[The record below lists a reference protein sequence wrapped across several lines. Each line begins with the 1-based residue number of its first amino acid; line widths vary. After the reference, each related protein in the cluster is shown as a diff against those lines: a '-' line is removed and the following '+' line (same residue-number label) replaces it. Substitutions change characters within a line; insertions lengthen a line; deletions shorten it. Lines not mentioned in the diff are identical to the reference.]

1 MTYLKIKSTASIAAC
16 LAVVSL
22 GASMNAQAASVNAYD
37 CWIRSMPASLPSSG
51 YFVIANNS
59 DKPAMLTGA
68 STPAFG
74 MAMLHKSESNGSTST
89 MEHVESAEVPAHGK
103 LAFAPS
109 GYHLML
115 EDAAKP
121 LKIGSTIPLSL
132 TFADNSTIATTCKV
146 KPASTLGK

>member
-1 MTYLKIKSTASIAAC
+1 MKILNVKPLALLGAC
-16 LAVVSL
+16 LTAGSL
-22 GASMNAQAASVNAYD
+22 NAQAASMNAYD

-59 DKPAMLTGA
+59 DKPAMLVGA
-68 STPAFG
+68 STPAYG

-89 MEHVESAEVPAHGK
+89 MQHIDSAEVPAHGK
-103 LAFAPS
+103 LEFAPS

-121 LKIGSTIPLSL
+121 LKIGSSVPLSL
-132 TFADNSTIATTCKV
+132 TFADKSTISTTCKI

>member
-1 MTYLKIKSTASIAAC
+1 MKILNIKSAALLVAC
-16 LAVVSL
+16 LGAVSV
-22 GASMNAQAASVNAYD
+22 NAQAASVNAYD

-68 STPAFG
+68 ATPAFG

-89 MEHVESAEVPAHGK
+89 MAHVDSAEVPAHGT

-132 TFADNSTIATTCKV
+132 TFADNSTISTTCKV